1 MKKSSGRKNHT
12 IGRNTKEQHQRM
24 EVIKELNK
32 KYRQSQKEDRIV
44 YVKERIYALNSR
56 KIQEQILQENYNL
69 VDVGVRVA
77 RRELSSFLYFLP
89 IFYFLFLFLAPRI
102 RVSSSIGHMAQRRF
116 QKNDVILCADL
127 MANTWLFRVG
137 QKQLAQTMM
146 IQYIKV
152 NYSVQ
157 SFPSSSLM

>member
-24 EVIKELNK
+24 GSNKGTQQEIQTVI
-32 KYRQSQKEDRIV
+32 
-44 YVKERIYALNSR
+44 EREQNCLCQRKNICSKQQENSR
-56 KIQEQILQENYNL
+56 ADSTRKLQPCRYWCQSCKK
-69 VDVGVRVA
+69 GTQFF
-77 RRELSSFLYFLP
+77 SHFLP

-116 QKNDVILCADL
+116 QKDDVILCADL
-127 MANTWLFRVG
+127 MANTWSFRVG

-152 NYSVQ
+152 DYSVQ
-157 SFPSSSLM
+157 SFPLSSLM